1 MQEVEVVSGARALRA
16 DPFRIAEED
25 RLRSQLYGLLGLLLA
40 REPSGEV
47 LAIVRNLQGDDSE
60 LGLAF
65 QSLAAEAERF
75 SLAAIHREFND
86 LFIGVGRGEL
96 VPYGSYYLTG
106 FLNEKPLAK
115 LRIAMRELNVRRSE
129 SVKEPEDNIGI
140 LMEIM
145 GGLIEGTFGD
155 VADEATQKAFF
166 DAHIGSWASHFFKDL
181 ETAEGARFYR
191 PVGRIGR
198 LFMEIERTAF
208 SME

>member
-1 MQEVEVVSGARALRA
+1 MQEVEAVSGARALRA
-16 DPFRIAEED
+16 DSYRIAEED

-129 SVKEPEDNIGI
+129 NVKEPEDNIGI

-181 ETAEGARFYR
+181 ETAEGAHFYR